1 MTRLAIFP
9 WVVTNLNF
17 LILNSLPPY
26 PLVVIQTSPHDSP
39 VRQVFLFSVWIHFIV
54 ITSVLETQSF
64 HAIFNSLHY
73 LILQIQFGAKFHPA
87 NLRFEL
93 PLTPSLPFYFQF
105 SHFSS
110 GPLATQM
117 GGCKN
122 LPMCYPTSK

>member
-17 LILNSLPPY
+17 LILNSLLPY

-54 ITSVLETQSF
+54 IASVLETQSF
-64 HAIFNSLHY
+64 HAILNSLHY

-93 PLTPSLPFYFQF
+93 PLTP
-105 SHFSS
+105 FSS
-110 GPLATQM
+110 FLFSILPLQFRPFGYTNGWLQ
-117 GGCKN
+117 KSSN
-122 LPMCYPTSK
+122 LLSYL